1 MRRWNVSSP
10 YMFCNFLISSVMAA
24 VKMEFKFKL
33 DPDTCRRLITHSVL
47 KCTEFTGNSKVPLD
61 LKPKERDLNLRFAR
75 NHRNPPQRLVYKSLH
90 FLNHTK
96 TRQAQSQKAPSKV
109 ARAHTWIPFA
119 CWFQIWRARKHTWPL
134 AACQYHKRNRKL
146 HPGCSCRLPPPPSRS
161 SSFRRPVKVKLVP
174 VVGTS
179 QLIGRCPL
187 HPTSP
192 TSPAP
197 VP

>member
-1 MRRWNVSSP
+1 
-10 YMFCNFLISSVMAA
+10 MAA

-96 TRQAQSQKAPSKV
+96 TRQAQSQKAPSS
-109 ARAHTWIPFA
+109 ACAHMD
-119 CWFQIWRARKHTWPL
+119 PL
-134 AACQYHKRNRKL
+134 CL
-146 HPGCSCRLPPPPSRS
+146 
-161 SSFRRPVKVKLVP
+161 LVP
-174 VVGTS
+174 DLASS
-179 QLIGRCPL
+179 QAHMAASSMPI
-187 HPTSP
+187 S
-192 TSPAP
+192 
-197 VP
+197 